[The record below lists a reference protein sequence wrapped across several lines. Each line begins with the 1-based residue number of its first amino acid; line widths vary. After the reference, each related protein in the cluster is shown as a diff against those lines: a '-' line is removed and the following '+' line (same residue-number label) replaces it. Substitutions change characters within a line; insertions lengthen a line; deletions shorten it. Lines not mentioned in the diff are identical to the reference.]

1 MGVSVGN
8 CILFWCSEAVKRVLL
23 AFWACFYTLCMGNNG
38 WLMESVTLFT
48 LGNLH
53 AMMSRHID
61 EPDLHK
67 DPGEEDLHEDPGEE
81 APPLPSGHDENW
93 RTEKWPMGVHPDSRL
108 GRFRAKKREESRQ
121 KKKLEY
127 IATQSVLQRA
137 VEWEWEDWQPPGEDD
152 ERGVKRRREMEDA
165 EDDSQGED
173 KDDWEEDDKD
183 DGDDEDGKQDEDYL
197 QDEDDWNWQDKD
209 CGQEVSWFG
218 FQFLC
223 MEIVTVIVISHGTI
237 VHVTM

>member
-53 AMMSRHID
+53 AMMRRHID

-81 APPLPSGHDENW
+81 SPPLPSGHDENW
-93 RTEKWPMGVHPDSRL
+93 RNEKWPMGVHPDSRL
-108 GRFRAKKREESRQ
+108 CRFLAKKREESSQ
-121 KKKLEY
+121 KKKIEY

-137 VEWEWEDWQPPGEDD
+137 VEWEDWQPPGEDD
-152 ERGVKRRREMEDA
+152 DDRGVKRRHCEMEDA
-165 EDDSQGED
+165 EDD
-173 KDDWEEDDKD
+173 DWEEEDED
-183 DGDDEDGKQDEDYL
+183 DGDDEDGKQDEDYQ